1 MMFFLIHVSISI
13 SLHCFVI
20 GRGWGD
26 LWLTEAEKIVV
37 AHHALAGEWLHPD
50 EIAAAMEGH
59 GDVGNGGGSNGG
71 TVTATDAG
79 LSQVT
84 AGVTAIAATITAA
97 APAPAPTPAPVED
110 HQLTVIVITSA
121 ILSHPNPE
129 MVLKVRAS
137 LYIFLDD

>member
-1 MMFFLIHVSISI
+1 MNIKNLATATLALTMSAS
-13 SLHCFVI
+13 SLAAYQLVPN
-20 GRGWGD
+20 GD
-26 LWLTEAEKIVV
+26 FE
-37 AHHALAGEWLHPD
+37 
-50 EIAAAMEGH
+50 
-59 GDVGNGGGSNGG
+59 NGGDSWGFEYSNGG

>member
-79 LSQVT
+79 LST

-97 APAPAPTPAPVED
+97 APAPAPTPAPVEE